1 MQNAIRPLYSQDIT
15 RSGQHHRFLWHQYS
29 ERCAAIAA
37 LNFETVYYFAF
48 SQKNDAQAF
57 AQRIAGRHCNDV
69 AVRASKRFTQGQYD
83 WEVIPFFFIGVTTNA
98 GLASIRAWM
107 SVMDLEIWY
116 KGLGDARGGI
126 PRLRPSRSLC

>member
-1 MQNAIRPLYSQDIT
+1 MQNTIRPLYSQDIT
-15 RSGQHHRFLWHQYS
+15 RSGQQHRFLWHQYS

-48 SQKNDAQAF
+48 SQKSDAQAF

-83 WEVIPFFFIGVTTNA
+83 WEVKVWGMSESAFFTFVRRDRSAHPPKVSDISSVDYINA
-98 GLASIRAWM
+98 
-107 SVMDLEIWY
+107 DL
-116 KGLGDARGGI
+116 
-126 PRLRPSRSLC
+126 SLLCG

>member
-1 MQNAIRPLYSQDIT
+1 MQNTIRPLYSQDIT
-15 RSGQHHRFLWHQYS
+15 RSGQQHRFLWHQYS

-48 SQKNDAQAF
+48 SQKSDAQAF

-83 WEVIPFFFIGVTTNA
+83 WEVKVWGMPEAAFLAFVRRDRSAHPPKVSDISPVDYINA
-98 GLASIRAWM
+98 ELSLLA
-107 SVMDLEIWY
+107 
-116 KGLGDARGGI
+116 G
-126 PRLRPSRSLC
+126 